1 MFNVELL
8 KAFQCSDV
16 FVDVDPHKRPLKTL

>member
-8 KAFQCSDV
+8 KAFQSSDV
-16 FVDVDPHKRPLKTL
+16 FVDLDPHIQQSFVS